1 MRSETRDDRCKTTR
15 RDGWDRICSVV
26 ALVARSMASYVAMAS
41 QLAPGFIVAAPSL
54 LDPNFRRTV
63 VLMVD
68 HRPEGSFGFVIN
80 RPAEASMRA
89 MLERIGLAAGSSKLE
104 DASVLVGGPVAPHT
118 GWVVFEPD
126 QPLDEAAEIVRVSER
141 LAVSASRD
149 LLERL
154 VAQRGAG
161 RLLLVL
167 GHAGWGPGQLDAEIA
182 QGAWIPV
189 DFDDR
194 IVFETPFDERWAGT
208 LRILGIDPARLSL
221 VTPSES

>member
-1 MRSETRDDRCKTTR
+1 
-15 RDGWDRICSVV
+15 
-26 ALVARSMASYVAMAS
+26 MASE
-41 QLAPGFIVAAPSL
+41 LAPGFLVAAPSL

-63 VLMVD
+63 VLLVD
-68 HRPEGSFGFVIN
+68 HRPEGSLGFVIN

-89 MLERIGLAAGSSKLE
+89 MLERIGLAVGSAKLE
-104 DASVLVGGPVAPHT
+104 DTAVLVGGPVAPHT

-126 QPLDEAAEIVRVSER
+126 ESLDPGTEIVRVSER

-154 VAQRGAG
+154 IANSGSAPALGQASPRGSG
-161 RLLLVL
+161 RLVLVL
-167 GHAGWGPGQLDAEIA
+167 GHAGWGPGQLDSEIA

-189 DFDDR
+189 DFDDK
-194 IVFETPFDERWAGT
+194 IVFETPFDERWAAT

>member
-1 MRSETRDDRCKTTR
+1 M
-15 RDGWDRICSVV
+15 VQ
-26 ALVARSMASYVAMAS
+26 
-41 QLAPGFIVAAPSL
+41 QLAPGFLVAAPSL

-63 VLMVD
+63 VLLVD
-68 HRPEGSFGFVIN
+68 HRPEGSLGFVIN

-89 MLERIGLAAGSSKLE
+89 MLERIGLAVGSAKLE
-104 DASVLVGGPVAPHT
+104 DTSVLVGGPVAPHT

-126 QPLDEAAEIVRVSER
+126 EAVAAGAEIVRVSDK

-149 LLERL
+149 LLEKL
-154 VAQRGAG
+154 IAEKSSG

-167 GHAGWGPGQLDAEIA
+167 GHAGWGPGQLDSEIT

-189 DFDDR
+189 DFDDK

>member
-1 MRSETRDDRCKTTR
+1 M
-15 RDGWDRICSVV
+15 V
-26 ALVARSMASYVAMAS
+26 S
-41 QLAPGFIVAAPSL
+41 QLAPGFLVAAPSL

-63 VLMVD
+63 VLLVE
-68 HRPEGSFGFVIN
+68 HRPEASFGFVIN

-89 MLERIGLAAGSSKLE
+89 MLERIGLAGGSAQLD
-104 DASVLVGGPVAPHT
+104 DAAVLVGGPVAPHT

-126 QPLDEAAEIVRVSER
+126 QPTPSGAEVVQVSER

-154 VAQRGAG
+154 VAQRRAG

-189 DFDDR
+189 DFDDK

-208 LRILGIDPARLSL
+208 LRILGIDPARLTL